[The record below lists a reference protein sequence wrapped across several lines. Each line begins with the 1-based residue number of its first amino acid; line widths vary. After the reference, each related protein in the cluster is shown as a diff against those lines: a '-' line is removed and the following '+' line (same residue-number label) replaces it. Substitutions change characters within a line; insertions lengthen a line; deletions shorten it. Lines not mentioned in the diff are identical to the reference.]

1 MTTARSK
8 CQFVVDR
15 TFLKPSEVLRP
26 LATVFLVKGLVC
38 WEKAFL
44 NFQNICVSNNTTM
57 GVLFFFFLSFFESLL
72 EEKEKCDFQGVI
84 IL

>member
-1 MTTARSK
+1 MTTAHSK
-8 CQFVVDR
+8 CQFVVDM
-15 TFLKPSEVLRP
+15 TFLKPSEKVP
-26 LATVFLVKGLVC
+26 VATVFLVKGLVC

-44 NFQNICVSNNTTM
+44 NFQNICVSNHTTM
-57 GVLFFFFLSFFESLL
+57 GVLFFFLLSFFESLL